1 MGSDSSRKLSAVHS
15 RMGVFLLS
23 AIPSCQECPLL
34 STRLPS
40 TAHCCVWR
48 TESTRSG
55 TAVGCHSRVCPM
67 WGSVLCH
74 GLELQVGFAG
84 KERCPCLHGPLS
96 HSWCSGGSEPHY
108 SWARP
113 EHSCGSYSV
122 TKIGFNGVFLGL
134 VQGLWAAGMSSAVQ
148 VLHLLTGTKAARFQV
163 QSSLLEQDVNPW
175 LSVCFF

>member
-1 MGSDSSRKLSAVHS
+1 M
-15 RMGVFLLS
+15 
-23 AIPSCQECPLL
+23 CP
-34 STRLPS
+34 
-40 TAHCCVWR
+40 
-48 TESTRSG
+48 
-55 TAVGCHSRVCPM
+55 
-67 WGSVLCH
+67 
-74 GLELQVGFAG
+74 
-84 KERCPCLHGPLS
+84 HGPLS

-148 VLHLLTGTKAARFQV
+148 VLHLLTGSKAARFQV